1 MSDYKVIYWGENQ
14 STKVQFEEFDK
25 LPDFPVTAC
34 FVAAFDKSGKLA
46 IAKPKRGWGLPGGH
60 VEQGETPTECI
71 KREAKEECGIELE
84 NLQLIGGWR
93 AEKLRN
99 TSENDAYPNI
109 AYQLLF
115 LGDIKNIEN
124 DFAKEHEV
132 SERAFIDPHDFLNY
146 HHNPENYAEIIE
158 YIKRCR

>member
-1 MSDYKVIYWGENQ
+1 M
-14 STKVQFEEFDK
+14 
-25 LPDFPVTAC
+25 
-34 FVAAFDKSGKLA
+34 
-46 IAKPKRGWGLPGGH
+46 
-60 VEQGETPTECI
+60 
-71 KREAKEECGIELE
+71 REAKEECGIELE

-158 YIKRCR
+158 YIKQRR

>member
-1 MSDYKVIYWGENQ
+1 
-14 STKVQFEEFDK
+14 
-25 LPDFPVTAC
+25 
-34 FVAAFDKSGKLA
+34 
-46 IAKPKRGWGLPGGH
+46 
-60 VEQGETPTECI
+60 
-71 KREAKEECGIELE
+71 
-84 NLQLIGGWR
+84 
-93 AEKLRN
+93 LRN

-158 YIKRCR
+158 YIKQRR